1 MRIRGGSGLGD
12 SIYLRPIAEHFVRAG
27 KRVAV
32 KTFYPDVFIGSG
44 VSIET
49 FDKKSVDV
57 VAHYAAYRKDQQST
71 QFADMLRCA
80 KIGADVPL
88 RFDWPVRNRRLVADL
103 LEAAEGYP
111 IVLVHGGRP
120 PFGRTDGVGREILPR
135 REAFETVLGAFADC
149 YTVRIGKGEQ
159 IYRLPADLDL
169 VDKTSVSDLLDIAT
183 VCTGMVTQCGFPI
196 PMAECF
202 DKPVLAVWSAR
213 GLVSVQP
220 IVGLVTPAKILSKA
234 TSRHVMDD
242 APREELLRSAWA
254 FRNSLQAPAELA
266 A

>member
-27 KRVAV
+27 KSVTV

-44 VSIET
+44 AGVET

-57 VAHYAAYRKDQQST
+57 VAHYAAYRMDQGST

-80 KIGADVPL
+80 RITEEVPL
-88 RFDWPVRNRRLVADL
+88 RFDWRIRNSALVDEL
-103 LEAAEGYP
+103 LSVAEGYP
-111 IVLVHGGRP
+111 IVLVHGGRA
-120 PFGRTDGVGREILPR
+120 PFGRSDGVGREILPQ

-149 YTVRIGKGEQ
+149 YTVQIGKGEQ
-159 IYRLPADLDL
+159 IYPLPADLNL
-169 VDKTSVSDLLDIAT
+169 VNRTSVSDLLDIAA
-183 VCTGMVTQCGFPI
+183 VCAGVVTQCGFPI

-202 DKPVLAVWSAR
+202 DKPALAVWSSR
-213 GLVSVQP
+213 GLASRQP
-220 IVGLVTPAKILSKA
+220 IVGLVTPAKILSKPS
-234 TSRHVMDD
+234 SRYVLDSM
-242 APREELLRSAWA
+242 AREELLRSAWA